1 MIPLAVI
8 FVLHGCLGT
17 KTDNNVKRLLLNDP
31 DIIAERLTRL
41 EGTVATLDTTVKQL
55 TAENQQQQNH
65 IQHLET
71 ALRDQHSKY
80 VLCIVHSLKITIIKI
95 NHVRYLRLQKCY
107 ANKEPIIIV
116 SVL

>member
-8 FVLHGCLGT
+8 FVLHGCIGT
-17 KTDNNVKRLLLNDP
+17 ITDNNGKRLLLNDP
-31 DIIAERLTRL
+31 DVIAERLTRL
-41 EGTVATLDTTVKQL
+41 EGTVAILDTTVKQL

-71 ALRDQHSKY
+71 ALRDQQSKY
-80 VLCIVHSLKITIIKI
+80 VYCIFHSLTITIMS
-95 NHVRYLRLQKCY
+95 VRYFRLQMCY
-107 ANKEPIIIV
+107 ANKKSFIIV

>member
-1 MIPLAVI
+1 MIPLAAI

-17 KTDNNVKRLLLNDP
+17 ITDNNVKRLLLNDP

-41 EGTVATLDTTVKQL
+41 EGTVAILDTTVKQL
-55 TAENQQQQNH
+55 TAENQQHKNH

-80 VLCIVHSLKITIIKI
+80 VYCIVHSLKITIIS
-95 NHVRYLRLQKCY
+95 VCYFRLQKYY
-107 ANKEPIIIV
+107 ANKESIIMV
-116 SVL
+116 